1 MILFYQKL
9 TPFSFKDSSYDE
21 SHNGLVIFE
30 KKMGDLEKE
39 IERINRFVDDYHLL
53 GHGHMVS
60 FFTDNYYD
68 EIIMPS
74 ARKQARAES

>member
-1 MILFYQKL
+1 
-9 TPFSFKDSSYDE
+9 
-21 SHNGLVIFE
+21 
-30 KKMGDLEKE
+30 MGELEKE